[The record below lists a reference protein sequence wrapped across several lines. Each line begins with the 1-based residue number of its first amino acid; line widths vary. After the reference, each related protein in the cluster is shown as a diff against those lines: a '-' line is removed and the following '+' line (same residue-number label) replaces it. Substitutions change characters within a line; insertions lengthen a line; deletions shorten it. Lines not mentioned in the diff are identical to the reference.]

1 MLTPLRSW
9 SRKLKGEVLT
19 VAIAMKD
26 PRTPWYAKVLGAGI
40 VAYALSPIDLI
51 PDFIPILGMVDDAI
65 LLPLGIKLLV
75 ALVPEAVLADSRVK
89 ADSIEGKKRS
99 VVGALLVLLTWVTI
113 LAALAVYFRRR
124 T

>member
-1 MLTPLRSW
+1 MLKRLRIW

-26 PRTPWYAKVLGAGI
+26 PRTPWYAKALGAGI

-65 LLPLGIKLLV
+65 LIPLGIKLLV
-75 ALVPEAVLADSRVK
+75 TLIPEVVLIESRAK
-89 ADSIEGKKRS
+89 ADLIEGKKRS
-99 VVGALLVLLTWVTI
+99 LAGAVLVLVAWLVLLS
-113 LAALAVYFRRR
+113 AVAVIFRRR
-124 T
+124 A